1 MKMMRPCEIRFT
13 PLNLIPCFLFVGSLI
28 IGIATSASAGWLY
41 PLGETTETPR
51 FSEEHI
57 QLKAP
62 SDTGNRP
69 PLLFEGGDL
78 FLGTGKL
85 KDGFETP
92 WGAIWQPQLWIFA
105 TMRSAVYT
113 FDDGV
118 ASPSA
123 EWGNRLD
130 IYANLQLTGTEKII
144 IGLRP
149 LDRNRLDRFSR
160 VTFNDNR
167 GGSRQEFNADIRTL
181 FFEGD
186 LGSLFPSLDPGGYT
200 WLDYGFTV
208 GRQLLLFQ
216 EGILLNDEIDSVGI
230 VRNNIRLPGVSNL
243 RTSFLYGWNEVG
255 RSNADNVNGTSTN
268 IIGMFNSADT
278 HFSTFNLDLIYTVD
292 ADEITNEDAYYIG
305 LSAIQRIGHFNT
317 AFRINSS
324 ITQGGNNAKAG
335 DGTLLSAEIS
345 FTPRSSDDV
354 VYLNTFVSS
363 GNFTQAGREPVVGGP
378 LGALGILFASPSL
391 GNFGSELSSFT
402 DDVAGFALGYEAFW
416 QNHRRS
422 LTLEVAGRK
431 DIGGDGIDSIAVGFE
446 FRQRLSQRIQ
456 LQVDA
461 HRSIFESR
469 DDGYGFRTE
478 LLYQF

>member
-1 MKMMRPCEIRFT
+1 MNRPCDNRFISF
-13 PLNLIPCFLFVGSLI
+13 NIIPFLLLLGSLI
-28 IGIATSASAGWLY
+28 FAGATSVSAGWLY
-41 PLGETTETPR
+41 PLGETTDTPR
-51 FSEEHI
+51 FSEEHV

-69 PLLFEGGDL
+69 PLIYEGGDL

-85 KDGFETP
+85 YEGFETP
-92 WGAIWQPQLWIFA
+92 WGAIWQPQLWIFG

-118 ASPSA
+118 TDPSA

-130 IYANLQLTGTEKII
+130 LYANLQLTGTEKII
-144 IGLRP
+144 LGIRP
-149 LDRNRLDRFSR
+149 LDRNRLDQFSR

-167 GGSRQEFNADIRTL
+167 GGNQEEFNLDIRTF

-186 LGSLFPSLDPGGYT
+186 LGSLFPKLDPGGYT
-200 WLDYGFTV
+200 KMDFGFTV

-216 EGILLNDEIDSVGI
+216 EGILLNDEIDAVGL

-243 RTSFLYGWNEVG
+243 RSSFLYGWNEVG
-255 RSNADNVNGTSTN
+255 RSNAQDFSGTSTN
-268 IIGMFNSADT
+268 IFGMFNSADT
-278 HFSTFNLDLIYTVD
+278 YFSTINLDLIYTKD
-292 ADEITNEDAYYIG
+292 ANVQTDEDAFYVG

-317 AFRINSS
+317 AFRINTS
-324 ITQGGNNAKAG
+324 ISEGINSAQVGN
-335 DGTLLSAEIS
+335 GTLLSSEIS
-345 FTPRSSDDV
+345 FTPKSSDDV
-354 VYLNTFVSS
+354 VYLNTFASV

-391 GNFGSELSSFT
+391 GNFGSELNSFA
-402 DDVAGFALGYEAFW
+402 DDVVGFALGYEAFW

-422 LTLEVAGRK
+422 LTLEIAGRK
-431 DIGGDGIDSIAVGFE
+431 DTSGEGLDDAAVGFE
-446 FRQRLSQRIQ
+446 FRQRLFHRVQ
-456 LQVDA
+456 LQVDG
-461 HRSIFESR
+461 HYSIQESR
-469 DDGYGFRTE
+469 DNGYGGRME

>member
-1 MKMMRPCEIRFT
+1 MMRPCETRFT
-13 PLNLIPCFLFVGSLI
+13 PLNIILFFLLVGNWVVSIPTF
-28 IGIATSASAGWLY
+28 ASAGWLY

-57 QLKAP
+57 QLKPP

-69 PLLFEGGDL
+69 PLIYEGGDL
-78 FLGTGKL
+78 FLGTGNL
-85 KDGFETP
+85 YEGFETP
-92 WGAIWQPQLWIFA
+92 WGAIWQPQLWIFG
-105 TMRSAVYT
+105 TLRSAVYT

-118 ASPSA
+118 VSPSA

-130 IYANLQLTGTEKII
+130 LYANLQLTGTEKII
-144 IGLRP
+144 IGIRP

-167 GGSRQEFNADIRTL
+167 GGDQEEFNADIRTF

-186 LGSLFPSLDPGGYT
+186 LGSLFPKLDPGGYT

-208 GRQLLLFQ
+208 GRQLLTFQ

-243 RTSFLYGWNEVG
+243 RTSLLYGWNEVG
-255 RSNADNVNGTSTN
+255 RSNASNVGGTSTN
-268 IIGMFNSADT
+268 IIGLFNSADT
-278 HFSTFNLDLIYTVD
+278 PLSSINLDFIYTID
-292 ADEITNEDAYYIG
+292 ANEITNEDAFYVG
-305 LSAIQRIGHFNT
+305 LSSIQRIGHFNT

-324 ITQGGNNAKAG
+324 ITEGGNNTRAG
-335 DGTLLSAEIS
+335 DGTLLSSEIS
-345 FTPRSSDDV
+345 FTPQSSDDI

-391 GNFGSELSSFT
+391 GNFGSELNSFA

-446 FRQRLSQRIQ
+446 FRQRLLQRLQ
-456 LQVDA
+456 LQVDV
-461 HRSIFESR
+461 HRSLFESR
-469 DDGYGFRTE
+469 DDGYGARTE

>member
-1 MKMMRPCEIRFT
+1 MKKLCKTRF
-13 PLNLIPCFLFVGSLI
+13 PLLDIIPFFLFIVCLI
-28 IGIATSASAGWLY
+28 LSGAASAFGGWLY
-41 PLGETTETPR
+41 PLGETTDTPR
-51 FSEEHI
+51 FSDERV
-57 QLKAP
+57 QLKSP

-69 PLLFEGGDL
+69 PLIYEGGDL
-78 FLGTGKL
+78 FLGTGNL
-85 KDGFETP
+85 YEGFETP
-92 WGAIWQPQLWIFA
+92 WGAVWQPQLWIFA
-105 TMRSAVYT
+105 TMRSAVYY

-118 ASPSA
+118 QSPSA

-144 IGLRP
+144 LGMRP

-167 GGSRQEFNADIRTL
+167 GGNEAEFNADIRTL

-186 LGSLFPSLDPGGYT
+186 LGSLFPGLDPGGYKK
-200 WLDYGFTV
+200 LDYGFTV

-216 EGILLNDEIDSVGI
+216 EGILLNDEIDAVGL

-243 RTSFLYGWNEVG
+243 RTSLLYGWNEVG
-255 RSNADNVNGTSTN
+255 RSSAVNVNDTSTN
-268 IIGMFNSADT
+268 IFGMFNSADT
-278 HFSTFNLDLIYTVD
+278 YFTTINLDLIYTKD
-292 ADEITNEDAYYIG
+292 ANEQTDEDAFYVG

-317 AFRINSS
+317 AFRVNTSFSEGANSA
-324 ITQGGNNAKAG
+324 QVGN
-335 DGTLLSAEIS
+335 GTLLSSEIS

-354 VYLNTFVSS
+354 VYLNTFVSA

-391 GNFGSELSSFT
+391 GNFGSELNSFA
-402 DDVAGFALGYEAFW
+402 DDVVGFALGYEAFW

-431 DIGGDGIDSIAVGFE
+431 DITASGNGFDDIAVGFE
-446 FRQRLSQRIQ
+446 FRQRLLHRLQ
-456 LQVDA
+456 LQIDGHYA
-461 HRSIFESR
+461 FQESR
-469 DDGYGFRTE
+469 DNGFGGRTE